1 MLLSALAVSTAK
13 SFGLPLVLITV
24 AERAVGF
31 YCVADRLPG
40 SIRTMWSLTE
50 NRPIVKSLLQYLNQ
64 LRLDISGQH
73 DFHFDK

>member
-1 MLLSALAVSTAK
+1 MRLSALAVSAAK
-13 SFGLPLVLITV
+13 SFDFSLVLITV
-24 AERAVGF
+24 AERSVGF

-40 SIRTMWSLTE
+40 SIRTTWSLTE
-50 NRPIVKSLLQYLNQ
+50 NRPIISLLQYSNQ

>member
-1 MLLSALAVSTAK
+1 MRLSALAVSAAK
-13 SFGLPLVLITV
+13 SFDFSLVLITV

-40 SIRTMWSLTE
+40 SIRTTWSLTV
-50 NRPIVKSLLQYLNQ
+50 NRPIISLLQYSNQ